1 MLPSSPPP
9 IRARFEHREA
19 NERDA
24 ARALRR
30 PAMASPVLMAGRIAV
45 ALFEVEAGF
54 RPGHQLERHCHPTL
68 WERLAPRL
76 CFGGGPAI
84 TCRSLRRV
92 LVQEHIPGLADAVA
106 VLERGRR
113 VEAVAMRL
121 NGATG
126 RWELI
131 ELQYLPAADPPVA
144 PAIRTGADCERHLTA
159 VLVHTARPSRL
170 LRWPPAGASEL
181 GATTLAVTSRDRV
194 KTSLRPWKS
203 ST

>member
-9 IRARFEHREA
+9 IRAQFEHREA

-24 ARALRR
+24 TRPLRR
-30 PAMASPVLMAGRIAV
+30 PGMPSPILMAGRIAV
-45 ALFEVEAGF
+45 ALLEVETGY

-68 WERLAPRL
+68 WERLTPRL

-84 TCRSLRRV
+84 TCRNLRRV
-92 LVQEHIPGLADAVA
+92 LVQEHIPGLVEAVA

-121 NGATG
+121 DGATG

-131 ELQYLPAADPPVA
+131 ELQFLPATEPAVV
-144 PAIRTGADCERHLTA
+144 PAIPSGADCQRHPA
-159 VLVHTARPSRL
+159 PVLAHTARPSAL
-170 LRWPPAGASEL
+170 LRWPARRQLPA
-181 GATTLAVTSRDRV
+181 
-194 KTSLRPWKS
+194 
-203 ST
+203 

>member
-1 MLPSSPPP
+1 MLPSSSPP
-9 IRARFEHREA
+9 IRAHFEHREA

-24 ARALRR
+24 TRPLRR

-45 ALFEVEAGF
+45 ALLEVEAGL
-54 RPGHQLERHCHPTL
+54 RPGRQLERHCHPTL
-68 WERLAPRL
+68 WERLASRL

-92 LVQEHIPGLADAVA
+92 LVQEHVPGLVEAVA

-121 NGATG
+121 DGATG

-131 ELQYLPAADPPVA
+131 ELQYLPAKEPAVV
-144 PAIRTGADCERHLTA
+144 PAIPSEADSQRQPA
-159 VLVHTARPSRL
+159 PVLAHTARPSRM
-170 LRWPPAGASEL
+170 LRWPARRRLPA
-181 GATTLAVTSRDRV
+181 
-194 KTSLRPWKS
+194 
-203 ST
+203 